1 MRVPR
6 ASLLPALAALLMGA
20 GASGNEDP
28 AAPAADAGS
37 VRPGQ
42 EVAQSAPSGGLIE
55 FLGSWDD
62 ERGDWLDPFE
72 LWGSDT
78 PGRSERRDGW
88 WSRDG

>member
-1 MRVPR
+1 MRVLP
-6 ASLLPALAALLMGA
+6 ASLLPAVAALLMGA
-20 GASGNEDP
+20 GAPGDGHPS
-28 AAPAADAGS
+28 APAADDGS
-37 VRPGQ
+37 VRPGH

-72 LWGSDT
+72 LWGSDN
-78 PGRSERRDGW
+78 PGRSEPRDGW